1 MPVLQAGNIADL
13 MVTGLRELGE
23 LKFTDIS
30 APLQRYIAMSR
41 LMKKSRVDFYSSGW
55 GVQWDVMIDD
65 NGSAEFVGL
74 YNTDNVNQQNIFTQ
88 GNTDWR
94 HITWNWA
101 MDEREVVM
109 NGSARRIVDLMR
121 ARRIAA
127 FVSAIKKF
135 ERAFW
140 RCPASTNVTDP
151 YGAPYWIT
159 KSNTQGFNGTVP
171 VSPTGYTSIGGINP
185 TMVEAWRNYTDQYA
199 NLTKDDFIEKIARAA
214 DFTYF
219 EPPVEN
225 TPTFNTGDEYGFYTT
240 YRVYSGMKRQL
251 EAQNDDLGLDVD
263 SMDGKPTF
271 RKVPITWVPQLDE
284 DTTDPFYG
292 INWGEFKTAG
302 LRGLWLKET
311 VIPKM
316 AGQHMVSANHVDC
329 SLQWLTRD
337 RRRHFVVAKDTTVPA

>member
-30 APLQRYIAMSR
+30 SPLQRYVAMSR
-41 LMKKSRVDFYSSGW
+41 LMKKSRVDFYSAGW

-74 YNTDNVNQQNIFTQ
+74 YNSDNVNQKNLFTQ
-88 GNTDWR
+88 GNTTWR

-127 FVSAIKKF
+127 FISAIKKF

-140 RCPASTNVTDP
+140 RCPASTNTTDP
-151 YGAPYWIT
+151 YGAPYWIV
-159 KSNTQGFNGTVP
+159 KNNTQGFNGGLP
-171 VSPTGYTSIGGINP
+171 SGYSDVGGIVP
-185 TMVEAWRNYTDQYA
+185 ATVSAWQNYTDQYA
-199 NLTKDDFIEKIARAA
+199 LMTEDDGIEKWARAA

-225 TPTFNTGDEYGFYTT
+225 TPTFNTGDDYGFYTT
-240 YRVYSGMKRQL
+240 YRTYVATKRQL
-251 EAQNDDLGLDVD
+251 KGQNDDLGFDVD
-263 SMDGKPTF
+263 PMNGKPSF
-271 RKVPITWVPQLDE
+271 RRVPITWVPQLDE
-284 DTTDPFYG
+284 DTTDPVYG
-292 INWGEFKTAG
+292 VNWGEFKTAG
-302 LRGLWLKET
+302 LRSLWLKET

-316 AGQHMVSANHVDC
+316 AGQHMVSVNHSDT

-337 RRRHFVVAKDTTVPA
+337 RRRHFVIAKDTTMPA

>member
-1 MPVLQAGNIADL
+1 MPATLQAGNIADL

-23 LKFTDIS
+23 LKFTDVS
-30 APLQRYIAMSR
+30 SPLQRYIAMSR
-41 LMKKSRVDFYSSGW
+41 LMKKSRVDFYSAGW

-74 YNTDNVNQQNIFTQ
+74 YNTDNVNQKNLFTQ

-94 HITWNWA
+94 HVTWNWA

-140 RCPASTNVTDP
+140 RCPAAGNNTDP
-151 YGAPYWIT
+151 FGAPYWIV

-171 VSPTGYTSIGGINP
+171 SGYTTVGSIDPAIYP
-185 TMVEAWRNYTDQYA
+185 AWANYTDQYA
-199 NLTKDDFIEKIARAA
+199 QLTPDDGIERWARAA

-219 EPPVEN
+219 EPPVEG
-225 TPTFNTGDEYGFYTT
+225 TPSFNTGDDYGFYTT
-240 YRVYSGMKRQL
+240 YKTYTASKRIL
-251 EAQNDDLGLDVD
+251 AAQNDDLGFDVD
-263 SMDGKPTF
+263 AMDGRPTF
-271 RKVPITWVPQLDE
+271 RRVPITWVPQLDE
-284 DTTDPFYG
+284 DTTDPIYG

-316 AGQHMVSANHVDC
+316 AGQHMVSVNHVDS

-337 RRRHFVVAKDTTVPA
+337 RRRHFVIAKDTGMPA